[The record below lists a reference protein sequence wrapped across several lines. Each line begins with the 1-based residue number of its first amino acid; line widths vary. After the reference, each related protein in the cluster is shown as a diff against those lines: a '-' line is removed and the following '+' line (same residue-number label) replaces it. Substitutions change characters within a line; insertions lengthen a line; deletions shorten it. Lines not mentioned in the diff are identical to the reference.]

1 MVGTRDSMA
10 RETWWGPTGARPR
23 VGGCPIFA
31 APPPPSDPK
40 DYRWYILLY
49 LGVVAYTSKSRVD
62 PKAATGVACTVGEQ
76 YPFRF
81 LLGDVIGTVGA
92 ALVIVR
98 GRHVRV

>member
-1 MVGTRDSMA
+1 MVGPYGRAPTR
-10 RETWWGPTGARPR
+10 RGVPYFRCT
-23 VGGCPIFA
+23 
-31 APPPPSDPK
+31 PPPSDPK

>member
-1 MVGTRDSMA
+1 MGPYGRAPTRS
-10 RETWWGPTGARPR
+10 GVPH
-23 VGGCPIFA
+23 FA
-31 APPPPSDPK
+31 APSDPK